1 MPNTNGKLTLEE
13 LLNQSD
19 LQELKDLQKSV
30 NQWKNDKKGHNFK
43 QLKDISLAF
52 EKIVS
57 LLEKQDNR
65 QKELERKFN
74 EVSLE

>member
-30 NQWKNDKKGHNFK
+30 NQWKNDKKGHNLK